1 MKKVDYDILL
11 YNNKVHSHYM
21 SKQER
26 VRHGMH
32 DMHNHAHY
40 EILYI
45 FKGERIL
52 YVEKEKYLLNKN
64 TIAVLPP
71 YLLHRTTCSPDDTP
85 SKFHIGFTKDFV
97 DKMIKILDIDVL
109 SVFSNNRHVISVDDQ
124 TGETVKNLMEKM
136 LKCNDENDVYN
147 DQMFLLMLC
156 ELLTIFSKINHKDQG
171 YTENA
176 LMDKMIEYVETNF
189 AEEITLDVLA
199 KHFYINKYEISRMF
213 TKNMGISFVK
223 YLTRVR
229 IEYSKNLLSNTE
241 LSITQVADLAGFQS
255 PSNFTRVFSGKIGMS
270 PSQYRKIESQKNV
283 MDDKS
288 T

>member
-26 VRHGMH
+26 VRQGMR

-147 DQMFLLMLC
+147 EQMFLLMLC
-156 ELLTIFSKINHKDQG
+156 ELLTIFSKINHKNQG

-199 KHFYINKYEISRMF
+199 KHFYISKYEISRMF

-229 IEYSKNLLSNTE
+229 IEYSKNLLSTTE

-270 PSQYRKIESQKNV
+270 PSQYRKTESQKNV

>member
-26 VRHGMH
+26 VRHGMR

-147 DQMFLLMLC
+147 EQMFLLMLC